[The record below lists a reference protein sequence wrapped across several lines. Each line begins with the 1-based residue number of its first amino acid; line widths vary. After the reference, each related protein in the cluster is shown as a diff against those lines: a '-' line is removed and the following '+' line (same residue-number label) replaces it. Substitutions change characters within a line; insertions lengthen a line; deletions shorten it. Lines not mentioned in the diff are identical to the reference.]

1 MNYNELELDHYNF
14 FCPVTGVQILGE
26 SHCDESAPSL
36 KAYWVDEVMD
46 EPVIKDPGLEAA
58 WAQLLEKFEEDEDG
72 DFLMGD
78 DLKKFLTNYVA
89 PNWSVFEITTS
100 GMSCGPTSSTVWL
113 VIDLNTEL
121 EEEESSED

>member
-26 SHCDESAPSL
+26 SHCDESVRSL
-36 KAYWVDEVMD
+36 KAHWVNEAMD
-46 EPVIKDPGLEAA
+46 EPVIRDPGLEAA
-58 WAQLLEKFEEDEDG
+58 WAQFLEEFEQDEDG
-72 DFLMGD
+72 GFLMCD

-113 VIDLNTEL
+113 VIDLNVDVD
-121 EEEESSED
+121 EEDQEAD